1 MNCTVYSAERFL
13 AIPELVSFVA
23 NYLTK
28 PGSEFHNKLV
38 DGHFEGRIAV
48 VFDEPEVGGVLGW
61 TRTEEWIDENG
72 GSWDT
77 LESFVDEKRRL
88 SGVASFAATG
98 LRASGAL
105 DMGAVAVFEPR
116 MLLVARNAGVF
127 PTLFSR
133 REDHGWAAL

>member
-1 MNCTVYSAERFL
+1 MNCTVYSAEGFL
-13 AIPELVSFVA
+13 AIPELA
-23 NYLTK
+23 AYIAKYLTK
-28 PGSEFHNKLV
+28 PDSEFQKKLQA
-38 DGHFEGRIAV
+38 GHFEGSIAI
-48 VFDEPEVGGVLGW
+48 VFDTPGGDGILGW

-77 LESFVDEKRRL
+77 LESFVDEKRRM
-88 SGVASFAATG
+88 SGVASFAASG
-98 LRASGAL
+98 LRVYGAL

-133 REDHGWAAL
+133 KEDHGWAAL